1 MYTFACI
8 AMLLRYPY
16 SQIARVWFR
25 QMREIAKVRLA
36 GVEAATS
43 VAPNADLIL
52 VPAAVAA
59 LRT

>member
-8 AMLLRYPY
+8 AMPLRYLDF
-16 SQIARVWFR
+16 QIARVWFR
-25 QMREIAKVRLA
+25 QMREIAKVRSA

-43 VAPNADLIL
+43 VAPNADLIM